1 MPVDDRRRAPSAA
14 PANASMSAM
23 MKRYDADEQ
32 PCTSIMV
39 LFATWMANT
48 LAEVASLIVQ
58 MGAQSVQVLV
68 THEQAGIES
77 CTQGSR
83 VKGEHYFKQSASLLW
98 RFSSDRE
105 QQNLK
110 AQLIVNIA

>member
-1 MPVDDRRRAPSAA
+1 
-14 PANASMSAM
+14 
-23 MKRYDADEQ
+23 
-32 PCTSIMV
+32 MV

-58 MGAQSVQVLV
+58 MGVQVLV

-83 VKGEHYFKQSASLLW
+83 VKGEHYFKQSTLLLW
-98 RFSSDRE
+98 RFSSDKKQE
-105 QQNLK
+105 SETTQ
-110 AQLIVNIA
+110 VNCVASRGWDNTHSSKLNRYALLCQVHMRGGSDRLLQY